1 MFKVT
6 QEDSS
11 VDYSLSACFV
21 KLAANGCYIPCSE
34 EEADGVC
41 VKKYVTKEVPTEDG
55 GEETEAVSGFE
66 DTVYRFGE
74 GLKNTEPICEIAERD
89 DAELFAEFK
98 EDGEE
103 IAKLKTAISILSQER
118 LIERYSAFEVGK
130 EYAVGTLLM
139 HDGVLF
145 TVLQAHTSQEGWTPV
160 DAPSLFAEV
169 LSSKITGEIPEWVQ
183 PDSTNAYMIGD
194 RVIFNGVIYESIID
208 NNVWSPEAYPAGWV
222 AVIE

>member
-41 VKKYVTKEVPTEDG
+41 VKKYVTKEVQTEEG
-55 GEETEAVSGFE
+55 GEKTESVSGFE

-74 GLKNTEPICEIAERD
+74 GLRKTEPICEIVERD

-98 EDGEE
+98 ENGDE
-103 IAKLKTAISILSQER
+103 IAKMKTAISVLSRKR
-118 LIERYSAFEVGK
+118 LEERYPAFEVGK
-130 EYAVGTLLM
+130 DYAVGELVM

-145 TVLQAHTSQEGWTPV
+145 TVLQAHTSQEGWNPV
-160 DAPSLFAEV
+160 VAPSLFAEV
-169 LSSKITGEIPEWVQ
+169 LSSKITGDIPEWVQ
-183 PDSTNAYMIGD
+183 PESTNGYMIGD
-194 RVIFNGVIYESIID
+194 RVIYKGVIYESVID
-208 NNVWSPEAYPAGWV
+208 NNVWSPEAYPAGWSV
-222 AVIE
+222 VE

>member
-41 VKKYVTKEVPTEDG
+41 VKKYVTKEVQTEEG
-55 GEETEAVSGFE
+55 SEKTESVSGFE

-74 GLKNTEPICEIAERD
+74 GLRKTEPICEIVERD

-98 EDGEE
+98 ENGDE
-103 IAKLKTAISILSQER
+103 IAKMKTAISVLSRKR
-118 LIERYSAFEVGK
+118 LEERYPAFEVGK
-130 EYAVGTLLM
+130 DYAVGELVM

-145 TVLQAHTSQEGWTPV
+145 TVLQAHTSQEGWNPV
-160 DAPSLFAEV
+160 EAPSLFAEV
-169 LSSKITGEIPEWVQ
+169 LSSKITGDIPEWVQ
-183 PDSTNAYMIGD
+183 PESTNGYMIGD
-194 RVIFNGVIYESIID
+194 RVIYKGVIYESVID
-208 NNVWSPEAYPAGWV
+208 NNVWSPEAYPAGWSV
-222 AVIE
+222 VE